1 MSPLRT
7 ASVPNWFSR
16 PARRG
21 VVGIGAIVASMAFAG
36 SAQAH
41 PYIGIR
47 APVQAASSTT
57 QNFSAATHIGRSRV
71 RNVTFYVDGRR
82 IFLDR
87 ATPWTVPGGVDTRR
101 LSNGRHRLRAR
112 VLFRNGAT
120 RVAEKVISVRNRRP
134 TPAAA
139 TPKVS
144 WSTPTAGKVVS
155 GDLRGDQCQVVVDRP
170 SAVTRVDFALD
181 GRFIGDQHAGPYN
194 CELNTTS
201 VSDGSHT
208 LTAIAYDKYGRS
220 SRASTEINV
229 SNRAPAP
236 GDPSP
241 PPVDSSP
248 PPGDSSPPPVDPF
261 PPPTDLLAQL
271 GFESGDLSGW
281 QLIQRTSADRIR
293 VVDSP
298 VRSGS
303 RAARF
308 EVRSGDDFGGGG
320 ARSEIGYTE
329 NMASEGEVR
338 TYSWSTFVP
347 EDYPSVDKWQDILQ
361 WKNEGTGSPPLQMKI
376 EGEQIGLSGGPQV
389 NWRWPWKRSLERGRW
404 LDFKVRTM
412 WSSDPQVGWV
422 EAWYEGEKVLE
433 RHSMATL
440 YPGLKNYLKMGL
452 YRDSS
457 ISQTGVIF
465 HDGLTISAG

>member
-1 MSPLRT
+1 MSPLRLS
-7 ASVPNWFSR
+7 SVPSLLSR
-16 PARRG
+16 PARRR
-21 VVGIGAIVASMAFAG
+21 VVAIGTILASLAFAG

-41 PYIGIR
+41 PWIGISD
-47 APVQAASSTT
+47 PVRAASSGT
-57 QNFSAATHIGRSRV
+57 QDFSAATHTGSSRV

-82 IFLDR
+82 IFLDG
-87 ATPWTVPGGVDTRR
+87 ATRWTVPEGVDTRR

-112 VLFRNGAT
+112 ALFRNGAT
-120 RVAEKVISVRNRRP
+120 RVAERVITVRNRP
-134 TPAAA
+134 T
-139 TPKVS
+139 V
-144 WSTPTAGKVVS
+144 
-155 GDLRGDQCQVVVDRP
+155 
-170 SAVTRVDFALD
+170 
-181 GRFIGDQHAGPYN
+181 
-194 CELNTTS
+194 
-201 VSDGSHT
+201 
-208 LTAIAYDKYGRS
+208 
-220 SRASTEINV
+220 
-229 SNRAPAP
+229 
-236 GDPSP
+236 DPS
-241 PPVDSSP
+241 
-248 PPGDSSPPPVDPF
+248 
-261 PPPTDLLAQL
+261 PPTDLLAQL
-271 GFESGDLSGW
+271 GFESGDLSSW
-281 QLIQRTSADRIR
+281 QLVQRASEDRIR

-298 VRSGS
+298 VSAGS

-308 EVRSGDDFGGGG
+308 EVRAGDDVGG
-320 ARSEIGYTE
+320 ARAEIGYTN

-389 NWRWPWKRSLERGRW
+389 NWRWPWKRSLERGKW